1 MSYLSLEC
9 LSSKKA
15 VDKAIK
21 GCEDK
26 VLVLRFGR
34 ANEPVCMQLDDL
46 VSQIC
51 SILNVKQLVHYTG
64 YVGRGDI
71 LNDHNLCFGR
81 WHIFRGY

>member
-15 VDKAIK
+15 VDSAIK

-34 ANEPVCMQLDDL
+34 ADDPMCMQLDNMVRQFVVEGNGQFVWL
-46 VSQIC
+46 FCVSIC
-51 SILNVKQLVHYTG
+51 LLA
-64 YVGRGDI
+64 
-71 LNDHNLCFGR
+71 
-81 WHIFRGY
+81 